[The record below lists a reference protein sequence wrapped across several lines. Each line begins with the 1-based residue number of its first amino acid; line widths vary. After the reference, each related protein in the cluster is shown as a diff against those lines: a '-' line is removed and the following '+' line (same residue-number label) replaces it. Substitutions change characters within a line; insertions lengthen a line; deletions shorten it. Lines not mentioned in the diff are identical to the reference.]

1 MISKELLSEVL
12 GVVLQTSTDFETS
25 YSSVWDNLEIC
36 LHGTNLSYIKASS
49 TKGKNPIKRYINI
62 HELASKCK
70 RWALKEKLYIL
81 ASFQL
86 NTKAICEIQPFEDVE
101 NRIKCYAKTEHEAIF
116 KACQWILENK
126 DKDDNKDSN

>member
-12 GVVLQTSTDFETS
+12 GVTLQTSTDFETS
-25 YSSVWDNLEIC
+25 YSPVWNNLE
-36 LHGTNLSYIKASS
+36 LHLCGTELSYVKTPS

-62 HELASKCK
+62 HELSNKCK
-70 RWALKEKLYIL
+70 EWALKEELYIL

-101 NRIKCYAKTEHEAIF
+101 NRIKCYAKTEPEAVF
-116 KACQWILENK
+116 AACQWVL
-126 DKDDNKDSN
+126 DNKE